1 MRTDST
7 VGFNKYS
14 NTATN
19 EDLVIQE
26 VDNENGDDDY
36 MTSEPM
42 SSNDEKYL
50 LNKEKNFSK
59 P

>member
-1 MRTDST
+1 MQTEST
-7 VGFNKYS
+7 VRFNKFS

-36 MTSEPM
+36 MTSEPL
-42 SSNDEKYL
+42 SSKDEK
-50 LNKEKNFSK
+50 
-59 P
+59 